1 MKNLNRFIVLGTA
14 AFFILVMAAG
24 FNDEAGCEEH
34 PAADSAVIETP
45 KAAEAAEVAEEAAEV
60 AEEAAEVAEEAAEVA
75 EEAAELPKAEHPK
88 AEHPTTDHPK

>member
-34 PAADSAVIETP
+34 PKADSSVIETQKAEQP
-45 KAAEAAEVAEEAAEV
+45 KVEQ
-60 AEEAAEVAEEAAEVA
+60 
-75 EEAAELPKAEHPK
+75 PKVEQPKVEQPKVEQPKVEHPK
-88 AEHPTTDHPK
+88 SEHPTVDHPE

>member
-14 AFFILVMAAG
+14 AFFILVMAAD
-24 FNDEAGCEEH
+24 FNNEAGCEEH

-45 KAAEAAEVAEEAAEV
+45 KAEVAEEAAEV

-75 EEAAELPKAEHPK
+75 EEAAE
-88 AEHPTTDHPK
+88 HPTTDHPK

>member
-45 KAAEAAEVAEEAAEV
+45 KAEV

>member
-24 FNDEAGCEEH
+24 FNNEAGCEEH
-34 PAADSAVIETP
+34 PTADSAVIETP
-45 KAAEAAEVAEEAAEV
+45 KAEQPKVEQPKVEQ
-60 AEEAAEVAEEAAEVA
+60 
-75 EEAAELPKAEHPK
+75 PKAEQPKVEQPKVEHPK

>member
-45 KAAEAAEVAEEAAEV
+45 KAEVAEEAAEV
-60 AEEAAEVAEEAAEVA
+60 AEVAAEVAEEAAEVA

>member
-14 AFFILVMAAG
+14 AFFILVLAAG
-24 FNDEAGCEEH
+24 FNNEAGCEEH

-45 KAAEAAEVAEEAAEV
+45 KAEVAEEAAEV
-60 AEEAAEVAEEAAEVA
+60 AEEAAEVAEEAAEH
-75 EEAAELPKAEHPK
+75 PKAEHPK